1 MIEIFMPRIAERRR
15 AIPTTSSVERPAPSS
30 RGNGLANPSGQLR
43 EALTQN
49 FPYVLFDVPPDSDG
63 DITVR
68 KIGAHAIAHL
78 RTASW
83 TAEATVGHADA
94 LGFGE
99 TIKLVWQLNGTMTYE
114 DEERAF
120 AINAGEL
127 FLTRS
132 SSDYFLNM
140 SEDYEG
146 LVLTFDASAHPVWL
160 NLVERGE
167 KELVLKPS
175 SAAAASAAGMM
186 ALMRQSDNDSTSE
199 LVLNSLFELATGSVN
214 HGIADPPSEQVAP
227 SLFRARWLIRQHIA
241 DLDYTPAR
249 LAHDLGLS
257 RRSLYNRFAD
267 RGITPAA
274 FIRMVRLEQAK
285 REIESD
291 PTGITALTTVALRN
305 GFPDSSSLSHAIKA
319 NYGVTPKALRNA
331 GARQSWRG

>member
-1 MIEIFMPRIAERRR
+1 MVRITGQGNVIPDTR
-15 AIPTTSSVERPAPSS
+15 AVEQPAPSG
-30 RGNGLANPSGQLR
+30 RANGLANPPGQLR
-43 EALTQN
+43 EALTRN

-78 RTASW
+78 RSASW

-99 TIKLVWQLNGTMTYE
+99 TVKLVWLLNGTMTYE
-114 DEERAF
+114 DRERAI
-120 AINAGEL
+120 AINSGEL
-127 FLTRS
+127 FVTRS
-132 SSDYFLNM
+132 SSDYFLNI
-140 SEDYEG
+140 SEGYEG
-146 LVLTFDASAHPVWL
+146 LALTFDAGAHPAWPSL
-160 NLVERGE
+160 AERGE

-175 SAAAASAAGMM
+175 SAAAASAAGML
-186 ALMRQSDNDSTSE
+186 ALMRQPHNDSTSE
-199 LVLNSLFELATGSVN
+199 LVLHSLFELATGSVN
-214 HGIADPPSEQVAP
+214 HGIADPPSEQIAP
-227 SLFRARWLIRQHIA
+227 SLFRARWLIRQNIA

-257 RRSLYNRFAD
+257 RRSLYNRFAEC
-267 RGITPAA
+267 GITPAA

-291 PTGITALTTVALRN
+291 PRGVTALTTVALRN

-331 GARQSWRG
+331 RAGRSWRG

>member
-1 MIEIFMPRIAERRR
+1 MFMARIAERRR
-15 AIPTTSSVERPAPSS
+15 AIPATSSFEQPAPSG
-30 RGNGLANPSGQLR
+30 RANELANPPGRLR
-43 EALTQN
+43 EALTRN

-99 TIKLVWQLNGTMTYE
+99 TIKLVWQLNGAMTYE

-120 AINAGEL
+120 AINPGEL

-146 LVLTFDASAHPVWL
+146 LVLTFDAGAHPAWL
-160 NLVERGE
+160 NLVGRGE

-186 ALMRQSDNDSTSE
+186 ALMRQPHNDATSE

-214 HGIADPPSEQVAP
+214 HGIVDPPSEQVAP
-227 SLFRARWLIRQHIA
+227 SLFRARWLVRQNIA

-291 PTGITALTTVALRN
+291 PNGITTLTTVALRN
-305 GFPDSSSLSHAIKA
+305 GFPDSSSLSHAVKA

-331 GARQSWRG
+331 RTRRSWRG